1 MMGSS
6 LMDIESKRNELNDL
20 QVKINQM
27 EREYDTIRRDII
39 SKQTTYTCEL
49 ERIGESIGSV
59 LTFASLDMRPFL
71 ESLKNS
77 IQIAIHTEG
86 KRVSVEEIKQ
96 YQQIILSIRANL
108 EKEKEAA
115 QEQFRIQ
122 RVKTTKVSE
131 EVRQLEINE
140 KASQKSL
147 QHDIDSTRNQI
158 TSKNMQLQVRISEE
172 LTA

>member
-1 MMGSS
+1 MGSS

-49 ERIGESIGSV
+49 ERIGKSIGSV

-96 YQQIILSIRANL
+96 YEQIILSIRANL

-115 QEQFRIQ
+115 QEQFRNQ

-147 QHDIDSTRNQI
+147 QHDIDSTKNQI
-158 TSKNMQLQVRISEE
+158 TSKNMQLQV
-172 LTA
+172 

>member
-1 MMGSS
+1 MGSS
-6 LMDIESKRNELNDL
+6 LMDIESKRNELNNL
-20 QVKINQM
+20 QVKINQV

-39 SKQTTYTCEL
+39 SKQTTYTFEL
-49 ERIGESIGSV
+49 ESIGKSIGSV
-59 LTFASLDMRPFL
+59 LTFASLDSRPFL

-77 IQIAIHTEG
+77 IQIAIQTEG

-96 YQQIILSIRANL
+96 YEQIILSIRANL

>member
-1 MMGSS
+1 MGSS
-6 LMDIESKRNELNDL
+6 LMDIESKRNELNNL
-20 QVKINQM
+20 QVKINQV

-39 SKQTTYTCEL
+39 SKQTTYTFEL
-49 ERIGESIGSV
+49 ESIGKSIGSV
-59 LTFASLDMRPFL
+59 LTFASLDSRSFL

-77 IQIAIHTEG
+77 IQIAIQTEG

-96 YQQIILSIRANL
+96 YEQIILSIRANL

-115 QEQFRIQ
+115 QEQFRNQ

-147 QHDIDSTRNQI
+147 QHDIDSTKNQI
-158 TSKNMQLQVRISEE
+158 TSKNMQLQV
-172 LTA
+172 

>member
-1 MMGSS
+1 MGSS
-6 LMDIESKRNELNDL
+6 LMDIESKKNELNDL

-49 ERIGESIGSV
+49 ERIGKSIGSV
-59 LTFASLDMRPFL
+59 FPFASLDMRPFL

-86 KRVSVEEIKQ
+86 KRVSAEEIKQ
-96 YQQIILSIRANL
+96 YEQIILSIRANL

-115 QEQFRIQ
+115 QEQFRNQ

-131 EVRQLEINE
+131 EARQLEINE

-147 QHDIDSTRNQI
+147 QHDIDSTKNQI

-172 LTA
+172 LTT

>member
-1 MMGSS
+1 MGSS

-39 SKQTTYTCEL
+39 SKQTTYTFEL
-49 ERIGESIGSV
+49 ERIGKSIGSV
-59 LTFASLDMRPFL
+59 FTFASLDSRPFL

-86 KRVSVEEIKQ
+86 KRISVEEIKQ
-96 YQQIILSIRANL
+96 YEQIILSIRANL

-115 QEQFRIQ
+115 QEQFRNQ

-131 EVRQLEINE
+131 ELRQLEINE

-147 QHDIDSTRNQI
+147 QHDIDSTKDQI
-158 TSKNMQLQVRISEE
+158 TSRNMQLQV
-172 LTA
+172 